1 MINGHLAYEHV
12 VLKLMHTALWTLKA
26 DQQKRR
32 IFFKLPWSSKLQDKV
47 EEWHSE
53 ELSTRNMHCSF

>member
-12 VLKLMHTALWTLKA
+12 VLKLRHTALWALIA

-32 IFFKLPWSSKLQDKV
+32 IFFKLP
-47 EEWHSE
+47 
-53 ELSTRNMHCSF
+53 